1 MSASA
6 ARPRSHLRLTAFL
19 MGGALLGKLLGF
31 LREIEFAR
39 LLGASY
45 VADSFRGALT
55 ATLLPISF
63 MQGDMIPSVLIPLH
77 RRWSTEGRA
86 PALLTAL
93 MAVFT
98 GISIAITVLVWM
110 FAGWWVDIVV
120 GGFGPDAHAVT
131 VGFVRI
137 MALSMPAATVSGC
150 MSCIEISVGRSR
162 ITTIRASLSNVGIMI
177 GIAVMAL
184 TGHVTAIAWGYV
196 IAFNLVILYGG
207 IKLWQE
213 GEIVFAAIRPRN
225 ARIALGAFFIRMRP
239 LFIQPFADQGNILLE
254 RFIGSTLAIGSLASL
269 DYARTLTETAL
280 YLVSQPIGYVVL
292 AQHHDEAVTVRSRV
306 MEVAR
311 PLLALSMP
319 AALFLFLFAPDIV
332 SLVFQRGVFQD
343 HAVALTASALRG
355 ISVGLWA
362 STLGWILIRMINAAG
377 RNGHAARV
385 IVAAYTANIAVN
397 SLAWLLTSF
406 GVLGLGLG
414 EAARGLTLLGGA
426 ALALG
431 CLRPVLVQVVQQ
443 LPCLL
448 LLASGASLAHLAFDP
463 PLARVLCGGSLFG
476 AGIAFNLL
484 PHLRSA
490 YSRFMIRRRRRPAV
504 PAAVE

>member
-1 MSASA
+1 
-6 ARPRSHLRLTAFL
+6 

-77 RRWSTEGRA
+77 RRWSTEGVA
-86 PALLTAL
+86 PVLLTAL

-98 GISIAITVLVWM
+98 TVSATITILVWV
-110 FAGWWVDIVV
+110 FADWWVDIVV
-120 GGFGPDAHAVT
+120 GGFGPAAHAMT
-131 VGFVRI
+131 VSFVRI

-162 ITTIRASLSNVGIMI
+162 ITTIRASLSNIGIMTE
-177 GIAVMAL
+177 IAVMAA
-184 TGHVTAIAWGYV
+184 TGHPTAIAWGYV
-196 IAFNLVILYGG
+196 TAFNLVILYGG
-207 IKLWQE
+207 VKLWQE
-213 GEIVFAAIRPRN
+213 GEIVFGAIRWRN
-225 ARIALGAFFIRMRP
+225 AKTALAAFFVRMRP
-239 LFIQPFADQGNILLE
+239 LFIQPFADQGSILLE
-254 RFIGSTLAIGSLASL
+254 RFVGSTLAVGSLASL

-280 YLVSQPIGYVVL
+280 YLVSQPIGYVML
-292 AQHHDEAVTVRSRV
+292 AQHPGEMTTVRSRV
-306 MEVAR
+306 MAVAR
-311 PLLALSMP
+311 PLLGLLMP

-332 SLVFQRGVFQD
+332 SLVFQRGVFQER
-343 HAVALTASALRG
+343 AVALTAAALRG

-362 STLGWILIRMINAAG
+362 STLGWILIRMINATG
-377 RNGHAARV
+377 RNGQAARV
-385 IVAAYTANIAVN
+385 IVAAYAANIAVN
-397 SLAWLLTSF
+397 ILAWLLTSF

-414 EAARGLTLLGGA
+414 EAARGLMLLGGA

-431 CLRPVLVQVVQQ
+431 CLRLVLVEAVRL

-448 LLASGASLAHLAFDP
+448 LLAAGAWAAHAALDS
-463 PLARVLCGGSLFG
+463 PLARILCGGALFG
-476 AGIAFNLL
+476 AGIAFTLL
-484 PHLRSA
+484 PDLRSA
-490 YSRFMIRRRRRPAV
+490 YSRFMARRRRRPAV
-504 PAAVE
+504 PAAGE